1 LFLIV
6 PAAAACHVAPPP
18 HYSPPTP
25 AATPVAQETNETPT
39 PAPLA
44 IDETCPMAVPGT
56 SVSVEDNVDGA
67 TLVFNTSGDITAL
80 RSRVISMANDHN
92 TAQLKIGAL
101 PVGSQRTYAGG
112 GATYPSDQ
120 NTTGS
125 GVASGSG
132 SSVGEGVGSGS
143 GSASAYGAGSGS
155 GSASDYG
162 MGSGSGIAIPS
173 DTGVG
178 SGSAAGTKVI
188 DHDDASNIGNESMIL
203 THSRAQIEPFDGG
216 VRLVYIADPPDVQAL
231 RDEVRLKAE
240 HLKTGR
246 CD

>member
-1 LFLIV
+1 M
-6 PAAAACHVAPPP
+6 P
-18 HYSPPTP
+18 
-25 AATPVAQETNETPT
+25 
-39 PAPLA
+39 
-44 IDETCPMAVPGT
+44 
-56 SVSVEDNVDGA
+56 
-67 TLVFNTSGDITAL
+67 
-80 RSRVISMANDHN
+80 
-92 TAQLKIGAL
+92 
-101 PVGSQRTYAGG
+101 
-112 GATYPSDQ
+112 
-120 NTTGS
+120 
-125 GVASGSG
+125 SGSRH
-132 SSVGEGVGSGS
+132 SRLPTATSRTSRS
-143 GSASAYGAGSGS
+143 PRCRPRS
-155 GSASDYG
+155 
-162 MGSGSGIAIPS
+162 IAIPS